1 MTNRAFTDKSSITQ
15 QCNEI
20 RTKIID
26 VVSRQGGHLAS
37 SLGTVELC
45 VALHKCFNLNDDD
58 AVFFDVGHQAYAHKL
73 LSGRTES
80 FEHLRETGA
89 CSGFPSPEESHSDP
103 VFAGHA
109 GVALAQAIGA
119 VKALELQHK
128 KGRCIAV
135 VGDGSLGCG
144 IFWEALN
151 NVGPHDGRLIIILN
165 DNQMSISPSCGIL
178 RKILN
183 RMIMGRFYNR
193 VRANMSERQSG
204 FFTNTLRRIERM
216 LKSIFFPKASIFQD
230 FGLRYLGPID
240 GNDVNELCKVLE
252 NLPTDK
258 PILLHIVTQ
267 KGMGYKPAE
276 EDPEKYHCLPP
287 QTNNAPTNT
296 SAPSVSFSNAF
307 GNAMTS
313 LAEKHSDVI
322 AISAAMLS
330 GTGLK
335 KFHKAFPDRCFDVGM
350 AEEYAVSYASGLAA
364 KGAHPVVAL
373 YSTFLQRA
381 LDNVYHD
388 VCLNNLPVIFCIDR
402 TGTVP
407 DGPTHHGIYA
417 LPFLRQMPNLTLMTP
432 ADETEMAAMLDFA
445 YSLNAPVLLR
455 YPRGTCPQLH
465 GTEAPIVLGKGVVLR
480 DDPQAKLTIW
490 AMGTELKRA
499 FELAELI
506 ERKNP
511 DAHLRI
517 VNPRFITP
525 FDNALVR
532 QFAKATH
539 VVLDDY
545 TPDGLAKSVR
555 DALFDCPE
563 HGPLMTFTWPANEIV
578 THGSI
583 ESIRKLHHLTI
594 EDIADEITKKNISPI

>member
-1 MTNRAFTDKSSITQ
+1 M
-15 QCNEI
+15 
-20 RTKIID
+20 
-26 VVSRQGGHLAS
+26 AS
-37 SLGTVELC
+37 SLGAVELC
-45 VALHKCFNLNDDD
+45 VALHECFNLKGDD

-73 LSGRTES
+73 LSGRNEL
-80 FEHLRETGA
+80 FERLREEGG
-89 CSGFPSPEESHSDP
+89 CSGFPCPSESSSDP
-103 VFAGHA
+103 VHAGHA

-119 VKALELQHK
+119 VKALDLQQK
-128 KGRCIAV
+128 NGRCIAV

-151 NVGPHDGRLIIILN
+151 NVGHLDGRLIIVLN

-183 RMIMGRFYNR
+183 RMIIGRFYNR
-193 VRANMSERQSG
+193 VRANMSERKAS
-204 FFTNTLRRIERM
+204 FFANVLRRFERM
-216 LKSIFFPKASIFQD
+216 AKGLFFPQASLFQE

-240 GNDVNELCKVLE
+240 GNDVGELCKVFRK
-252 NLPTDK
+252 LPTDK

-267 KGMGYKPAE
+267 KGMGYKQAE
-276 EDPEKYHCLPP
+276 DDPEKYHCLPP
-287 QTNNAPTNT
+287 KTTQPPE
-296 SAPSVSFSNAF
+296 SEPSISYSNAF
-307 GNAMTS
+307 GDALTE
-313 LAEKHSDVI
+313 LAEKHSDVV

-335 KFHKAFPDRCFDVGM
+335 KFHKLLPQRCFDVGM
-350 AEEYAVSYASGLAA
+350 AEEYAVSFASGLAA
-364 KGAHPVVAL
+364 KGARPVVAL

-407 DGPTHHGIYA
+407 DGPTHHGIYS
-417 LPFLRQMPNLTLMTP
+417 LSFLRQLPNLTIMTP
-432 ADETEMAAMLDFA
+432 ADETEMASMLSFA

-455 YPRGTCPQLH
+455 YPRGNCPRLPA
-465 GTEAPIVLGKGVVLR
+465 TDAPVVAGKGVVLL
-480 DDPQAKLTIW
+480 DDPQATVTIW

-499 FELAELI
+499 FELTELL
-506 ERKNP
+506 KQCNP
-511 DAHLRI
+511 ALKSRI
-517 VNPRFITP
+517 VNPRFIMP

-532 QFAKATH
+532 KFAPTTH

-555 DALFDCPE
+555 DALFNCPN
-563 HGPLMTFTWPANEIV
+563 HGTFLPFTWPANTIV
-578 THGSI
+578 THGAI
-583 ESIRKLHHLTI
+583 DTIRPKHHLTL
-594 EDIADEITKKNISPI
+594 EDIANEIIAHKL